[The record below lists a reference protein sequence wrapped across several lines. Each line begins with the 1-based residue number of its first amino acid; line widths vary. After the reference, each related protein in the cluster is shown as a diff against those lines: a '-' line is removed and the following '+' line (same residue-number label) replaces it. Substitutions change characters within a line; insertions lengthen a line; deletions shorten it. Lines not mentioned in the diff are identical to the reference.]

1 MIPRTLR
8 SYGTYISSYRRYPG
22 TCPPVR
28 YTTTSLCVAVLDAVL
43 QVLQSS
49 RWGGGVEGGGSYI
62 PCDPVYP
69 PEVGYLGS
77 HGLWYPVGS

>member
-1 MIPRTLR
+1 M
-8 SYGTYISSYRRYPG
+8 
-22 TCPPVR
+22 R

-43 QVLQSS
+43 QVLSGSIQ
-49 RWGGGVEGGGSYI
+49 GGGVEDGGSYI

-77 HGLWYPVGS
+77 LAMWYPVELTTVLLRIALHVVQC